1 MHDVRNPGPN
11 EPNLHPPVFG
21 WAAMCFDQGVL
32 NARKMHPIS
41 FFLSQRVSTT
51 TAGVMHHWEGGLKGP
66 ELAQTCEF
74 YLEPYWA
81 ALLSLSRTAVL
92 QLIDPDVSYTVEPWK
107 SLHENTL
114 KCLVDLLVVTGD
126 GGGSEKLL
134 ESPLVSTAK
143 LGLRGEQTTT
153 VLERMG
159 GQKMNTLGDGR
170 HGVNISSYSTRLS
183 PHWGAGDSRGH
194 RGQGSNVLGHS
205 GDYRLGET
213 CPMRD
218 SPETGRKLIYAL
230 RDKSMNMG
238 SDKNWGQ
245 GGYYTENVPKHKK
258 IGRALSSAQSLTLLN
273 IIIIHQRCRKVEKDC
288 VRLTE
293 YAFPIDSCYDGGSSK
308 PTRTQLQAFKKT
320 HDIDDTIPGPEARFI
335 LSEQCSARGDIGRR
349 DLGASGLN
357 GIGGR
362 LRRRWGCGIR
372 ELPSFWVQSGFMY
385 EVGVKKTL
393 RGTHLI
399 LRHLELDSL
408 NTDEPPAIESDAED
422 TDFLCQ
428 SLLCGIQRWI
438 LGAPSAT
445 FTSEF
450 WHSGFWT
457 ILQLLRQPKTAGVFP
472 ASGARAMSAEW
483 DKLIPTIYTPAL
495 LNSFL
500 ATISAHAA
508 IPGVSPNE
516 SSNTENIRFLP
527 LLLKDLFNT
536 TLSVSKALSEKPNL
550 PDQALPAYQA
560 R

>member
-1 MHDVRNPGPN
+1 MH
-11 EPNLHPPVFG
+11 F
-21 WAAMCFDQGVL
+21 
-32 NARKMHPIS
+32 
-41 FFLSQRVSTT
+41 
-51 TAGVMHHWEGGLKGP
+51 
-66 ELAQTCEF
+66 
-74 YLEPYWA
+74 
-81 ALLSLSRTAVL
+81 
-92 QLIDPDVSYTVEPWK
+92 
-107 SLHENTL
+107 
-114 KCLVDLLVVTGD
+114 
-126 GGGSEKLL
+126 
-134 ESPLVSTAK
+134 
-143 LGLRGEQTTT
+143 
-153 VLERMG
+153 
-159 GQKMNTLGDGR
+159 
-170 HGVNISSYSTRLS
+170 
-183 PHWGAGDSRGH
+183 H
-194 RGQGSNVLGHS
+194 R
-205 GDYRLGET
+205 
-213 CPMRD
+213 
-218 SPETGRKLIYAL
+218 
-230 RDKSMNMG
+230 
-238 SDKNWGQ
+238 
-245 GGYYTENVPKHKK
+245 
-258 IGRALSSAQSLTLLN
+258 
-273 IIIIHQRCRKVEKDC
+273 
-288 VRLTE
+288 
-293 YAFPIDSCYDGGSSK
+293 IDSCYDGGSSK

-372 ELPSFWVQSGFMY
+372 GLPSFWVQSGFMY

-508 IPGVSPNE
+508 IPGRSAVLTAVDELWSPVFTRAPPGTRTQVHN
-516 SSNTENIRFLP
+516 SGDDPQTFSIHDVRLQ
-527 LLLKDLFNT
+527 LKCLRKGVLTIT
-536 TLSVSKALSEKPNL
+536 TPGNSQGWAVGEKLSDILALDAKISGGQTPGNL
-550 PDQALPAYQA
+550 PSGGSGRTVLRRLRIGDKRVVLLSYTVPLVETKQQTILNGYLRDLLSIELAVHLERELISAANRSDEAVAVFNLPAS
-560 R
+560 RIS